1 VLVVE
6 DFVGGAAKAAA
17 LVVAVHVHGDE
28 VALAVFAESVKP
40 PLFFGPAIVEPNL
53 QFTDSVE

>member
-6 DFVGGAAKAAA
+6 DFVGGAAKTAAF
-17 LVVAVHVHGDE
+17 VVAVHVHGDE
-28 VALAVFAESVKP
+28 VSLAVFAEGVEP
-40 PLFFGPAIVEPNL
+40 PLFFGPAVVEPNL